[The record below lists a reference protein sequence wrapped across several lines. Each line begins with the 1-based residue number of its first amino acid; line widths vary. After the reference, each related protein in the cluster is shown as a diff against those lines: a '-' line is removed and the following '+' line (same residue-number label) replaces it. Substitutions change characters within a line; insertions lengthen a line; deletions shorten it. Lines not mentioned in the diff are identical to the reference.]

1 MLAAAAVLTLTAIVA
16 ACVPARRAMAIDP
29 AVALRME

>member
-1 MLAAAAVLTLTAIVA
+1 MLVSAGVLTLTAIVA

-29 AVALRME
+29 AIALRME